1 VAPDGDPVVE
11 GLEHVR
17 ETVAVRL
24 VDAGLLLYDIAAGS
38 SYAPF
43 TSRTFPGR
51 SARRSRSSRVR
62 FRFACTQTPT
72 FPSVSIACR
81 SNASSV
87 TSVVSWSSH
96 VDPDERAG
104 SVGTRRRGGV
114 GRVNDA
120 REVLLKHIVADV
132 ETDLARLHG
141 DAGVDPRS
149 AIDSTRSTYASAS
162 ASAAGAVPRSARRG
176 GSECRPRPGR

>member
-1 VAPDGDPVVE
+1 MYARQSRYDSST
-11 GLEHVR
+11 R
-17 ETVAVRL
+17 AFFF
-24 VDAGLLLYDIAAGS
+24 LYDIAAGS
-38 SYAPF
+38 SYALHEPDL
-43 TSRTFPGR
+43 PGEVGEAFEVLTR
-51 SARRSRSSRVR
+51 ALQVRLHADADVPVGLDRMPLERVER
-62 FRFACTQTPT
+62 H
-72 FPSVSIACR
+72 VGGL
-81 SNASSV
+81 
-87 TSVVSWSSH
+87 VVLH

-162 ASAAGAVPRSARRG
+162 ASAGAVPRSARRG